1 MKAHIHNF
9 PSLTEKKKAKE
20 KDKKGR
26 ENKSGNLFF
35 FYHLEESQFWL
46 LDKRTAKYSD
56 LGLRTSIKEV
66 TTSNI

>member
-9 PSLTEKKKAKE
+9 PSLTEKKRQKRKTRKGE
-20 KDKKGR
+20 KI
-26 ENKSGNLFF
+26 SLVIYF